1 MTPQERQLIDELFDR
16 IARLETGPRDP
27 DAERAIAAGAQRAP
41 HALYALVQTA
51 LVQDEALK
59 QAEARIRELTG
70 AETAA
75 AGGGFLDSMRSALG
89 RGSVPSVPRA
99 GSTEPDPRWN
109 TGGALSQGS
118 MTPGAAPQYAP
129 QGQPA
134 SPFNAAPQGG
144 GGSFLGTAAATAA
157 GVIGGSMLFNA
168 LGGMFGGQR
177 SGSALADAP
186 RDQGA
191 NNPWGGNDN
200 AAGSDLSRDAGLND
214 VGGNDRRASLFD
226 DGDSDNA
233 SDYDVADSGD
243 FDGDFGGDD
252 SA

>member
-1 MTPQERQLIDELFDR
+1 MTPQERQLIDDLFDR

-59 QAEARIRELTG
+59 QAEAQIRELTG
-70 AETAA
+70 AAA
-75 AGGGFLDSMRSALG
+75 PAGGGGFLDTMRSALG
-89 RGSVPSVPRA
+89 RGSVPSVPQPS
-99 GSTEPDPRWN
+99 GSAPDPRWN
-109 TGGALSQGS
+109 SGGALSQGG
-118 MTPGAAPQYAP
+118 TPQYAP
-129 QGQPA
+129 QAQPA
-134 SPFNAAPQGG
+134 SPFNAAPQG

-168 LGGMFGGQR
+168 LGGMFGGHR
-177 SGSALADAP
+177 GGSAFADTP
-186 RDQGA
+186 RDQGS
-191 NNPWGGNDN
+191 PWSGNDN

-214 VGGNDRRASLFD
+214 VGGNNRGASLFD

-233 SDYDVADSGD
+233 DNYDVADSGD
-243 FDGDFGGDD
+243 DGDFGGGD
-252 SA
+252 SSDA

>member
-16 IARLETGPRDP
+16 IAKLETGPRDP
-27 DAERAIAAGAQRAP
+27 EAERAIAAGAQRAP

-75 AGGGFLDSMRSALG
+75 GSGGFLDSMRSALG

-99 GSTEPDPRWN
+99 GGGEPDPRWN
-109 TGGALSQGS
+109 TGGALS
-118 MTPGAAPQYAP
+118 PGGAPQYAP

-134 SPFNAAPQGG
+134 SPFNAAPQGGG

-168 LGGMFGGQR
+168 LGGMFGGHR
-177 SGSALADAP
+177 GSGSTLADAP
-186 RDQGA
+186 RDQGS
-191 NNPWGGNDN
+191 NNPWGGGKDN

-214 VGGNDRRASLFD
+214 VGGNDRSAGLFD

-233 SDYDVADSGD
+233 SDFDVADSGD
-243 FDGDFGGDD
+243 FDGDFSGDD

>member
-16 IARLETGPRDP
+16 IARLEVGPRDP

-59 QAEARIRELTG
+59 QAEARIRDLTG
-70 AETAA
+70 GDA
-75 AGGGFLDSMRSALG
+75 AGSGGFLDSMRNALG

-99 GSTEPDPRWN
+99 GGNEPDPRWN
-109 TGGALSQGS
+109 TGGALSQG
-118 MTPGAAPQYAP
+118 AAPQYAP
-129 QGQPA
+129 HGQPA

-168 LGGMFGGQR
+168 LGGMFGHRGG
-177 SGSALADAP
+177 GSALADTP
-186 RDQGA
+186 RDQGSD
-191 NNPWGGNDN
+191 NPWGGGKDN
-200 AAGSDLSRDAGLND
+200 ATGSDLSRDAGLND
-214 VGGNDRRASLFD
+214 VGGNDRRAGLFD
-226 DGDSDNA
+226 DGDSDNT

-243 FDGDFGGDD
+243 FDGGDFGGDSSD
-252 SA
+252 A